1 MCVCGR
7 VCVCVGVCV
16 CVCVCKDILPF
27 YKTLLSPPA
36 QNISEYKHTP
46 VTSLYAAFLQFYKT
60 PVHKTFLICLQ
71 VTLSRDHKRRGGGV
85 VQASA
90 VMSFCSLYRTSRVQ
104 PRLNISF
111 EFSSADLFLFLCLI
125 LIYFFF
131 SFSVTHISI
140 SPTYVLSPLSLLRH
154 TSSIPDHSTCTKWHS
169 NMFLPPHFLSLLPI
183 PFHEHRGHSLIHH
196 RHR

>member
-1 MCVCGR
+1 MQHFYSFTKR
-7 VCVCVGVCV
+7 LFIKLSLS
-16 CVCVCKDILPF
+16 VCKLP
-27 YKTLLSPPA
+27 LA
-36 QNISEYKHTP
+36 EIINGE
-46 VTSLYAAFLQFYKT
+46 
-60 PVHKTFLICLQ
+60 
-71 VTLSRDHKRRGGGV
+71 GGGV

-90 VMSFCSLYRTSRVQ
+90 VMSFCSLYRPSRVQ